1 MKGLLVL
8 ILIVLLVAIA
18 LPVGMGEMSD
28 CPMCTSP
35 RTIALG
41 MCAGV
46 LAFFILIVL
55 WGSSRLRRGEQTSRL
70 FFLSQSIYRP
80 PRAAA

>member
-1 MKGLLVL
+1 MKGLPVL
-8 ILIVLLVAIA
+8 ILILLLVAVA
-18 LPVGMGEMSD
+18 LPLAMGEMGD

-46 LAFFILIVL
+46 LAPFILIVL
-55 WGSSRLRRGEQTSRL
+55 LGSSRLRLGEQTSRL
-70 FFLSQSIYRP
+70 FFLSRSIYRP
-80 PRAAA
+80 PRAP